1 MWAARNDK
9 KRVDREDF
17 DYARD
22 KILMGAKREEVLQE
36 KEKEKTAYGGPEPT
50 ASFFYYTANRTRENL
65 RLRIDKTPI
74 NGHEIKSVKKQAP
87 CPH

>member
-1 MWAARNDK
+1 MLRYMFSRKGKDGL
-9 KRVDREDF
+9 RGDRS
-17 DYARD
+17 RQ
-22 KILMGAKREEVLQE
+22 LL
-36 KEKEKTAYGGPEPT
+36 
-50 ASFFYYTANRTRENL
+50 FFITPANRTRENL